1 MAQAMEALI
10 PIASQLIRSFM
21 PCKFT
26 KKQQGC
32 KNDFRDGYSACDF
45 VLLHHNCFYVQ
56 KGMVLH
62 GVFCLSCASLLCSA
76 GVAPVSY
83 IRPFQFTT
91 QDGQAYTEENV
102 KGKVF
107 IAAYFFT
114 TCKGICPRMNYN
126 LKSVYDQLKDE
137 PDFLLLSHT
146 CDPETDSVQQL
157 KKYTDSLGIDTRKWI
172 FLTGRKDSLYNMAR
186 LSYTIDDPANNVK
199 SVEDDFL
206 HTQFWAL
213 VDRNGDVI
221 RIYDGLEDRE
231 VQGLVKD
238 VRKLLAD
245 GANFK

>member
-1 MAQAMEALI
+1 
-10 PIASQLIRSFM
+10 
-21 PCKFT
+21 
-26 KKQQGC
+26 
-32 KNDFRDGYSACDF
+32 
-45 VLLHHNCFYVQ
+45 
-56 KGMVLH
+56 
-62 GVFCLSCASLLCSA
+62 
-76 GVAPVSY
+76 
-83 IRPFQFTT
+83 
-91 QDGQAYTEENV
+91 
-102 KGKVF
+102 
-107 IAAYFFT
+107 
-114 TCKGICPRMNYN
+114 
-126 LKSVYDQLKDE
+126 
-137 PDFLLLSHT
+137 LLSHT

-199 SVEDDFL
+199 SIEDDFL